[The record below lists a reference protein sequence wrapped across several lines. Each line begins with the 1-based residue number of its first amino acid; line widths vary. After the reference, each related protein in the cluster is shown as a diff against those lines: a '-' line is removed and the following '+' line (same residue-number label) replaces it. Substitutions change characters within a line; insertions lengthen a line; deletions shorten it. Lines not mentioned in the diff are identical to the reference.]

1 MSKNKS
7 KTTTNSEV
15 ETRLFHERYLR
26 AVNNPLRRQILVA
39 LNKGSSTIHELATIT
54 GLADL
59 TLRWHLSILEYGFCI
74 EKQDNQGILVYTLTQ
89 EGKVVNYIK

>member
-39 LNKGSSTIHELATIT
+39 LNKGGSTIHELSAKI
-54 GLADL
+54 GLDII
-59 TLRWHLSILEYGFCI
+59 TLRWHLGVLEHGFCI
-74 EKQDNQGILVYTLTQ
+74 EKQDKQGILVYTLTK
-89 EGKVVNYIK
+89 EGKVVDYLK

>member
-7 KTTTNSEV
+7 KTTTDSEV

-39 LNKGSSTIHELATIT
+39 LNKGSSTIHELLAKT
-54 GLADL
+54 GLEVI
-59 TLRWHLSILEYGFCI
+59 TLRWHLSVLEHGFCI
-74 EKQDNQGILVYTLTQ
+74 EKQDSQGILVYTLTQ

>member
-1 MSKNKS
+1 MSKDKS

-26 AVNNPLRRQILVA
+26 AMNNPLRRQILLF
-39 LNKGSSTIHELATIT
+39 LNKGSSTINDLAAKT
-54 GLADL
+54 GLDDL
-59 TLRWHLSILEYGFCI
+59 TLRWHLSVLEHGFCI

>member
-1 MSKNKS
+1 MSKNTS
-7 KTTTNSEV
+7 KTTTNSEI

-39 LNKGSSTIHELATIT
+39 LNKGSSTIHELTTIT
-54 GLADL
+54 GLDDF
-59 TLRWHLSILEYGFCI
+59 TLRWHLSVLEHGFCI
-74 EKQDNQGILVYTLTQ
+74 EKQDSQGILVYTLTQ

>member
-39 LNKGSSTIHELATIT
+39 LNKGSSTIQELSVKT
-54 GLADL
+54 GLAII
-59 TLRWHLSILEYGFCI
+59 TLRWHLSILEHGFCI
-74 EKQDNQGILVYTLTQ
+74 EKQDNQESLVYTLTQ